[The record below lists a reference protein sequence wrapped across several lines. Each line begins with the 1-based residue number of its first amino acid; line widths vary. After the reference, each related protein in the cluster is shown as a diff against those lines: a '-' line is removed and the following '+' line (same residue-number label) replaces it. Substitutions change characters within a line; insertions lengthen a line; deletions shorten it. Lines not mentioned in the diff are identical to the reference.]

1 MKSRD
6 RMIQGYDYYIQ
17 VRLLGF
23 MPKIPTAEKATV
35 IYHCF
40 ETLTSHHF
48 GSVWDE
54 TCCHLVRKSQPLTSC
69 ETQPR
74 LPNKTFTIGLPT
86 ILKNK
91 YT

>member
-17 VRLLGF
+17 ERLLGF

-40 ETLTSHHF
+40 ESLTSHHF
-48 GSVWDE
+48 GSIWE
-54 TCCHLVRKSQPLTSC
+54 NHNL
-69 ETQPR
+69 
-74 LPNKTFTIGLPT
+74 
-86 ILKNK
+86 
-91 YT
+91 

>member
-1 MKSRD
+1 
-6 RMIQGYDYYIQ
+6 
-17 VRLLGF
+17 
-23 MPKIPTAEKATV
+23 MPKIPTLEKATV

-48 GSVWDE
+48 GSIRDE
-54 TCCHLVRKSQPLTSC
+54 TCCHLVRKSQPLKSC

-74 LPNKTFTIGLPT
+74 LPNKTFIIPT

-91 YT
+91 YTEHQKMGKTRNLVPITRLIMK